1 VSLTSSSK
9 LSDALAQY
17 NDNLL
22 WEGDSAKAQN
32 CLEAIRFILVNRPV
46 RMSEGEQT
54 MDYESLK
61 DQVIQIKNYL
71 GISTTTINKTSFTQ
85 GRMLL

>member
-1 VSLTSSSK
+1 MSITSSSTI
-9 LSDALAQY
+9 SEALAQY

-22 WEGDSAKAQN
+22 WEGDMTKAQN
-32 CLEAIRFILVNRPV
+32 CLEAIRFILANRPS
-46 RMSEGEQT
+46 RWSSDSES

-61 DQVIQIKNYL
+61 EQEREIKNYL
-71 GISTTTINKTSFTQ
+71 SISTNAISKTSFTQ

>member
-1 VSLTSSSK
+1 MSLTSSSTI
-9 LSDALAQY
+9 SEALAQY

-22 WEGDSAKAQN
+22 WEGDTTKAQN
-32 CLEAIRFILVNRPV
+32 CLEAIRFILANRPS
-46 RMSEGEQT
+46 RWSSDSES

-61 DQVIQIKNYL
+61 EQEREIKNYL
-71 GISTTTINKTSFTQ
+71 SISTNAISKTSFTQ

>member
-1 VSLTSSSK
+1 MSLTSSSTT
-9 LSDALAQY
+9 AEAIAQY

-22 WEGDSAKAQN
+22 WEGDTTKAEN
-32 CLEAIRFILVNRPV
+32 CLEAIRFILANRPA
-46 RMSEGEQT
+46 RFSSDSES

-61 DQVIQIKNYL
+61 DQAKEIKNYL
-71 GISTTTINKTSFTQ
+71 SIVTDTISKTSFTQ